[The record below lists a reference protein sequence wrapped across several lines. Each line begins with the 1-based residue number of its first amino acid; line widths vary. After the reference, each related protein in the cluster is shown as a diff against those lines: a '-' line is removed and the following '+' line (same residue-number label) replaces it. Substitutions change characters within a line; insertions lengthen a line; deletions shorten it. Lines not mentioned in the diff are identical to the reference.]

1 MMMVLSALRPDA
13 SLPEFLAHR
22 AKSASVRR
30 LAIDVA
36 AGTAGFASALHWRP
50 AGWLAVASL
59 ALIFFAY
66 GGWGIADRVRSA
78 AATRESRLSR
88 ALLDGLCLVLGAT
101 GLLATAAL
109 LYSVWAMALGTW
121 IS

>member
-1 MMMVLSALRPDA
+1 MMVLSALRPDA

-30 LAIDVA
+30 LAIDIAVGA
-36 AGTAGFASALHWRP
+36 AGFAAALHRRP
-50 AGWLAVASL
+50 GGWPAVASL

-66 GGWGIADRVRSA
+66 GGWGIADRVRSG
-78 AATRESRLSR
+78 AATRNSRLSR
-88 ALLDGLCLVLGAT
+88 AFLDALCLLLAAT

-109 LYSVWAMALGTW
+109 LYSIWAVALGTW